1 MISVVMDVLAK
12 SFDFSGRATRK
23 EFWVFTL
30 AMAVVLAAIVGI
42 EINAGIFAQE
52 GPVGPFSCLFMLLL
66 MFPSTAVMV
75 RRFHDVGM
83 SGWWCLMGVVP
94 FLGHFMQF
102 VFMVSEGTYGPNEY
116 GEDPLSRGA
125 DVERFNHQP

>member
-1 MISVVMDVLAK
+1 MISIVMDVLAK

-23 EFWVFTL
+23 EFWVFTFAI
-30 AMAVVLAAIVGI
+30 AMVLAAIVGI
-42 EINAGIFAQE
+42 EISAGIFAQD

-102 VFMVSEGTYGPNEY
+102 VFMVTEGTYGPNEY
-116 GEDPLSRGA
+116 GEDPLNRDA
-125 DVERFNHQP
+125 VVEELNN